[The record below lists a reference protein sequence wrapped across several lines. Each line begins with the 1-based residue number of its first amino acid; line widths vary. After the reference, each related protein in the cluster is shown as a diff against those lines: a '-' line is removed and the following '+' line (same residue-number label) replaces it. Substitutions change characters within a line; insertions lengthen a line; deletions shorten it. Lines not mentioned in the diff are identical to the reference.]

1 MLTFQ
6 TTLRNIKD
14 RRNAN
19 KQALRHLAKTPFWNL
34 ISAYREGYLTNTNCK
49 KSNYDILRLIN
60 TYNPET
66 KKFNFR
72 AGNEYA
78 ITSQDVADIF
88 GLPNHG
94 KQLPN
99 TTTSTRPKLD
109 FVNKYFMGVETLTKT
124 EIDRFLDK
132 ALEDET
138 PQGPMDVT
146 RFIILE
152 LFISNL
158 FCNSGCTLAWTCV
171 TTINTVKD
179 MKQYN
184 WAKGVLDYMHFGLD
198 QAIKNKKDKKKQPS
212 VSGCLVLIL
221 YWLCQRGNLI
231 SPIVGRED
239 MTPAAA
245 RWSLPELN
253 VMLTHLK
260 NEHIKITIAENED
273 DNEEKESDTEH
284 NDGGDD
290 EDNEENQDENE
301 QENQDQLLKQLH
313 KRYKQA
319 VQNQESKLT
328 LNDWCKGKKQNTGKG
343 ENDIAQRQ
351 LFTSGE
357 TVKNDAEQTT
367 SQIHEQKEK
376 MNEHN
381 MDEDIATNQNEQVQE
396 KHQQQLESQ
405 PDSQEKMYQNI
416 FVEMVGSIP
425 EYYKDEMKPTHDRI
439 HELKEAVD
447 YWIDKAEDLKYKM
460 QVAIQSCME
469 KNAFIEKVCSEK
481 EAAQERTKKLKKKL
495 EQQEEQNKKLQAQLE
510 EEKLKRRHLQNNYEL
525 LERDKMSC
533 IETMKQNDFDI
544 ASLALWGL

>member
-1 MLTFQ
+1 
-6 TTLRNIKD
+6 
-14 RRNAN
+14 
-19 KQALRHLAKTPFWNL
+19 
-34 ISAYREGYLTNTNCK
+34 
-49 KSNYDILRLIN
+49 
-60 TYNPET
+60 
-66 KKFNFR
+66 
-72 AGNEYA
+72 
-78 ITSQDVADIF
+78 
-88 GLPNHG
+88 
-94 KQLPN
+94 
-99 TTTSTRPKLD
+99 
-109 FVNKYFMGVETLTKT
+109 MGVETLTKT

-146 RFIILE
+146 RFMILE

-158 FCNSGCTLAWTCV
+158 FCNSGCTLAWTYV
-171 TTINTVKD
+171 TAINTVKD

-198 QAIKNKKDKKKQPS
+198 QAIKNKKDNKKQPS

-231 SPIVGRED
+231 SPIVGRVD
-239 MTPAAA
+239 MPAAA

-284 NDGGDD
+284 NDGGDE
-290 EDNEENQDENE
+290 EDNEGNQDENE

-319 VQNQESKLT
+319 VQDQESKLT

-367 SQIHEQKEK
+367 SQIHEQKQEK

-447 YWIDKAEDLKYKM
+447 YWIDKADDLKYKM

-469 KNAFIEKVCSEK
+469 KNAFIEKICSEK

-525 LERDKMSC
+525 LEREKMSC

-544 ASLALWGL
+544 ASLALWGLQHS

>member
-260 NEHIKITIAENED
+260 NEHIK
-273 DNEEKESDTEH
+273 
-284 NDGGDD
+284 
-290 EDNEENQDENE
+290 
-301 QENQDQLLKQLH
+301 
-313 KRYKQA
+313 
-319 VQNQESKLT
+319 
-328 LNDWCKGKKQNTGKG
+328 CKGKKQNTGKG

-367 SQIHEQKEK
+367 SQIHEQKQEK